1 MCVPARKLAPAG
13 YTKEDVMSE
22 TITLLL
28 LRFRFRRIVIR
39 LTIERR

>member
-1 MCVPARKLAPAG
+1 VNAGQGLALAG
-13 YTKEDVMSE
+13 YTKEDVMGR

-28 LRFRFRRIVIR
+28 LRFRFRRITIR